1 MCILM
6 LLMQMKT
13 TYLEICTSIQSTST
27 KGEDKAIR
35 KLRENKET
43 KTQKNLGMIQMI
55 PLDYTNQVLRLSET
69 CTKKHTQT

>member
-1 MCILM
+1 
-6 LLMQMKT
+6 MQMKT

-43 KTQKNLGMIQMI
+43 KTQKNLGMI
-55 PLDYTNQVLRLSET
+55 
-69 CTKKHTQT
+69 